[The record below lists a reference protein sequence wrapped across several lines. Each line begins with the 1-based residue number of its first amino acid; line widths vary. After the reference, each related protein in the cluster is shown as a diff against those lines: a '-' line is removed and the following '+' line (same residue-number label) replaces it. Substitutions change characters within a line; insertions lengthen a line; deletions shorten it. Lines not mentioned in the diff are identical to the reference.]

1 MFLDSCDNIHDA
13 ISDYITFCEDMIM
26 PNKTVKIYPDNNS
39 WVSKSL
45 KKKTLNKKKIAF
57 RLKTRLN
64 GNVFKVNS
72 ERKSEKQG
80 NSTKKKRKKFH
91 TGNMQDAQKGLKTL
105 A

>member
-1 MFLDSCDNIHDA
+1 
-13 ISDYITFCEDMIM
+13 MII

-45 KKKTLNKKKIAF
+45 KKTLNKKKIAF

-80 NSTKKKRKKFH
+80 NGTKKEEEKKLFH
-91 TGNMQDAQKGLKTL
+91 TGNMQDARKGLKTL